1 MERLVSAVS
10 TARIVLGLTSLLVWP
25 LSNVSSESSALIKVD
40 GSSTV
45 FPITEAVAEEFQK
58 ETHGSVR
65 VTVGIS
71 GTGGGFKKF
80 CRGETDVQDASRP
93 ISTGEMEV
101 CRAAGIQY
109 VELPIAF
116 DALTIAVSP
125 QATWIDSVTVAE
137 LKKMWDPAA
146 QGQVKKWNQI
156 RSAWPD
162 QPLKLF
168 GAGSDSGT
176 FDYFTEAVVGK
187 AKASRGDYTASEDD
201 NTLVQGIS
209 NDKHA
214 LGYIPYAYYE
224 PNQKRLKAVAVDSGH
239 GPVLPSRETVES
251 GTYQPLSR
259 PMFIYVNMKSAA
271 KPEVKRFVEFYL
283 AQAPTLVPQ
292 VKYVPL
298 PRQAYELALAHFRT
312 SKVGT
317 AFQGASTIGM
327 TIQDMLQREA
337 RQ

>member
-1 MERLVSAVS
+1 MRVML
-10 TARIVLGLTSLLVWP
+10 LGPKILTSLAVFGVFVWP
-25 LSNVSSESSALIKVD
+25 IIPTHSEPATLIKVD

-58 ETHGSVR
+58 ETRGSVR

-93 ISTGEMEV
+93 VQAGEMEA
-101 CRAAGIQY
+101 CRTNGVQY
-109 VELPIAF
+109 FELPVAF
-116 DALTIAVSP
+116 DALTLAVSP
-125 QATWIDSVTVAE
+125 QATWIDSLTVAE
-137 LKKMWDPAA
+137 LKLIWEPTA
-146 QGQVKKWNQI
+146 QGRILKWNQI
-156 RSAWPD
+156 RAAWPD
-162 QPLKLF
+162 MPIKLF

-176 FDYFTEAVVGK
+176 FDYFTEAIVGK

-224 PNQKRLKAVAVDSGH
+224 PNKKRLKAVAIDGGQ
-239 GPVLPSRETVES
+239 GPVLPSRETVEN
-251 GTYQPLSR
+251 GIYQPLSR
-259 PMFIYVNMKSAA
+259 PMFIYVNAKSAA
-271 KPEVKRFVEFYL
+271 KPEIKRFVEFYL

-298 PRQAYELALAHFRT
+298 PKQAYALALSHFQNG
-312 SKVGT
+312 KVGT
-317 AFQGASTIGM
+317 AFQGTSTIGM
-327 TIQDMLQREA
+327 KIEDLLRREA
-337 RQ
+337 AL